1 MKREETVSPE
11 TPMPKG
17 YGFLKK
23 GNTFM
28 TALCRKKT
36 RDADKTLYVVTKRGK
51 QQGLRAPKWVLG
63 EVHLEERETREKR
76 RGAVRRRDAATE
88 DAFESATL
96 RLFPNIPKQDLT
108 TILKRTL
115 RKRSGRVGRTGKLDL
130 DKKAYLAVQA
140 HARHCHTDYDKL
152 LAGASQNRDAARRAI
167 RDKVSKLLIEWG
179 GDPTTVESG
188 GNFAP
193 RNTKREPRK
202 SLAVRTAGRRRMSF
216 TEAAQHKHMP
226 VLKQLPKQSRVP
238 KAKEARPQPQSNV
251 IDLTQDSDGPEESGS
266 TNQAFSEGERQ
277 DLEQDAGDGSYE
289 LSDVVDSD
297 GDYEVDSDWL
307 PE

>member
-51 QQGLRAPKWVLG
+51 QQGLRAPRWI
-63 EVHLEERETREKR
+63 LEEVRKEEKKTREKR
-76 RGAVRRRDAATE
+76 RGAVQRRDAATE
-88 DAFESATL
+88 DAFEAATL

-152 LAGASQNRDAARRAI
+152 LARASQNRDAARRAI

-179 GDPTTVESG
+179 ADPTTVESG
-188 GNFAP
+188 GNLAP
-193 RNTKREPRK
+193 RNAKRDPRK
-202 SLAVRTAGRRRMSF
+202 SLAARTAGRRRMSF
-216 TEAAQHKHMP
+216 TEAVQHKHMP

-238 KAKEARPQPQSNV
+238 KAKEARPQPQSDV
-251 IDLTQDSDGPEESGS
+251 IDLTQDSEGSEESGS
-266 TNQAFSEGERQ
+266 TSQAFSEGERQ

>member
-1 MKREETVSPE
+1 MEREKTVSPE

-23 GNTFM
+23 GDIFM

-36 RDADKTLYVVTKRGK
+36 HAAGETLYVVTKCGK
-51 QQGLRAPKWVLG
+51 QEGLRAPTRVLQH
-63 EVHLEERETREKR
+63 VRSEEKKTREKR
-76 RGAVRRRDAATE
+76 RGAVQRRDAATE
-88 DAFESATL
+88 DAFKTATL
-96 RLFPNIPKQDLT
+96 KLFPKIPKQDLT

-140 HARHCHTDYDKL
+140 HARHCHTNYDKL
-152 LAGASQNRDAARRAI
+152 LAQASQNRDAARRAI

-179 GDPTTVESG
+179 GDPTTAESG
-188 GNFAP
+188 GNLAQKNP
-193 RNTKREPRK
+193 KREPRK
-202 SLAVRTAGRRRMSF
+202 SLAVRAARRRRTPF
-216 TEAAQHKHMP
+216 TKPVRHKHMP
-226 VLKQLPKQSRVP
+226 ALKPLPKQSRVP
-238 KAKEARPQPQSNV
+238 KENEARSQPQSDV
-251 IDLTQDSDGPEESGS
+251 IDLTQDSEASEESGS
-266 TNQAFSEGERQ
+266 TSQAFSESERQ
-277 DLEQDAGDGSYE
+277 DSERDAGDGSYE
-289 LSDVVDSD
+289 LSDVVGSD

>member
-1 MKREETVSPE
+1 MPE
-11 TPMPKG
+11 G

-36 RDADKTLYVVTKRGK
+36 FAAKKTLFVVTKRGK
-51 QQGLRAPKWVLG
+51 QEGLRAPKGVLQYVRSK
-63 EVHLEERETREKR
+63 EKETREKR
-76 RGAVRRRDAATE
+76 RGAVQRRDAATE
-88 DAFESATL
+88 DAFEAATL
-96 RLFPNIPKQDLT
+96 KLFPKIPKQDLT

-130 DKKAYLAVQA
+130 DKKVYLAVQA
-140 HARHCHTDYDKL
+140 HARHCHTNYDKL
-152 LAGASQNRDAARRAI
+152 LAQASQNRDAARRAI
-167 RDKVSKLLIEWG
+167 RDRVSKLLIEWG

-188 GNFAP
+188 GNLGQKNP
-193 RNTKREPRK
+193 KREPRK
-202 SLAVRTAGRRRMSF
+202 SLAVQTARRRRTSF
-216 TEAAQHKHMP
+216 TKPVRHKHMP
-226 VLKQLPKQSRVP
+226 ALKPLPKKSRVP
-238 KAKEARPQPQSNV
+238 KENEARSQPQSDV
-251 IDLTQDSDGPEESGS
+251 IDLTQDSEGSEESGS
-266 TNQAFSEGERQ
+266 TSQAFSKGECQ
-277 DLEQDAGDGSYE
+277 DSEQDAGDGSYE

>member
-1 MKREETVSPE
+1 MQREPTVSPE

-36 RDADKTLYVVTKRGK
+36 HAAGKTLYVVTKCGK
-51 QQGLRAPKWVLG
+51 QEGLRAPTWILQHVRSK
-63 EVHLEERETREKR
+63 EKETREKR
-76 RGAVRRRDAATE
+76 RGAVQRRDAATE
-88 DAFESATL
+88 DAFEAATL
-96 RLFPNIPKQDLT
+96 KLFPKIPEQDLT

-152 LAGASQNRDAARRAI
+152 LAQASQDRDAARRSI

-188 GNFAP
+188 GNPAQK
-193 RNTKREPRK
+193 NTKREPRK
-202 SLAVRTAGRRRMSF
+202 SMAVRTARRRRTSF
-216 TEAAQHKHMP
+216 TKPVRHKHMP
-226 VLKQLPKQSRVP
+226 APKQLPKQSRV
-238 KAKEARPQPQSNV
+238 AKENEARPQPQSNV
-251 IDLTQDSDGPEESGS
+251 IDLTQDSEGSEESGS
-266 TNQAFSEGERQ
+266 TRQAFSEGECQ
-277 DLEQDAGDGSYE
+277 DSEQDAGDGSYE

-297 GDYEVDSDWL
+297 GDYEVDSEWL